1 MILQD
6 MSKIKVDVEVA
17 MLLVLY
23 KLLNQDS
30 KLSMGS
36 QSMSFLHSKFFLV
49 ITWLKDVL
57 EDGQQL

>member
-6 MSKIKVDVEVA
+6 MSKIKEDAEVVT
-17 MLLVLY
+17 LLVLS

-30 KLSMGS
+30 RLSMGS
-36 QSMSFLHSKFFLV
+36 QLMNFLHNKFFLV
-49 ITWLKDVL
+49 ITWLKDAL

>member
-6 MSKIKVDVEVA
+6 MSKIKVDAEVA

-30 KLSMGS
+30 KLSMGN
-36 QSMSFLHSKFFLV
+36 QLMNFLHNKFFLV
-49 ITWLKDVL
+49 IIWLKDVL
-57 EDGQQL
+57 GDGLQL

>member
-30 KLSMGS
+30 KLNTGS
-36 QSMSFLHSKFFLV
+36 QLMSFLHNKFFLV

-57 EDGQQL
+57 EDGQQ

>member
-6 MSKIKVDVEVA
+6 MSKIKEDAEVVT
-17 MLLVLY
+17 LLVLS

-30 KLSMGS
+30 RLSMVS
-36 QSMSFLHSKFFLV
+36 QLMNFLHNKFFLV
-49 ITWLKDVL
+49 ITWLKDAL